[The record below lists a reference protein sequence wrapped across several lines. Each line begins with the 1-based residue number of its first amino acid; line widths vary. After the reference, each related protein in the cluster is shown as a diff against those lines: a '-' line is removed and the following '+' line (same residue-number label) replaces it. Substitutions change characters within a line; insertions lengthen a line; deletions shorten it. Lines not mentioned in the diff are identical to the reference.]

1 MGYVGGMTA
10 TKILPQQLMQVLG
23 AGMVSQ
29 EQTRTI
35 YAYGPEAVVFALL
48 MLCQHLAEL
57 YAQLAS
63 VTFYPNGGANSSGPP
78 KGAER
83 QNAQR
88 FGPDKQV
95 LPFGEEKASLA
106 QNARSP
112 FDLSC
117 GEVPATKSIQ
127 GTKPAFGIGSYMDC
141 IPPAS
146 LLLHNIGANTRW
158 KSVDCGNRFR

>member
-106 QNARSP
+106 QM
-112 FDLSC
+112 
-117 GEVPATKSIQ
+117 PAPHSISHAGKFRRQ
-127 GTKPAFGIGSYMDC
+127 NQSKAP
-141 IPPAS
+141 S
-146 LLLHNIGANTRW
+146 LLLG
-158 KSVDCGNRFR
+158 